1 MKYSFLIFLS
11 LIFPTISLSADVFKS
26 ETFTEVRIDSVG
38 KEDIRRLIRSGVN
51 ITGVRG
57 NSVSADI
64 SSEQF
69 EELRDM
75 GYDPKLIPDRVRLKP
90 ELRNGY
96 HTHSQLTADLK
107 ALAAEY
113 PDICRLHNIG
123 ESYEGRE
130 LWFMQ
135 ISDNVNTEED
145 EPEFKYI
152 STMHGNEPL
161 GMELCL
167 KLIHLLAENYGSDE
181 RITNLVAE
189 TEIWIMPLMNPDG
202 YVKNERRNAQG
213 SDLNRTFPDQFTD
226 PYNIPEGHPVEVQR
240 VMNWAF
246 NHSSVLSANF
256 HTGDL
261 LINYPYDSNSE
272 DANIY
277 TASPDDD
284 LFVQLAQT
292 YASNNP
298 DMRDNPDAVTNGA
311 AWYTINGGMQ
321 DWNYVWMGCNEVTIE
336 LSNTFWPAFSEIAN
350 LWDDNREAML
360 AYMEWSLRGARGLIT
375 DATTGKPLNASI
387 EVIGIDHKVYTD
399 PDVGDYHRILV
410 PGIYDLRFSAQ
421 GYYSEIIPDISVS
434 QGNAARLD
442 VSLIPQ
448 IPGDIDTDRK
458 ITLSDLILALKI
470 AVGEDIS
477 PTVSQS
483 ADVNGDKRIGIEDAV
498 YILNEIR
505 KNYEL

>member
-11 LIFPTISLSADVFKS
+11 LMFPTISLSADVFKS

-90 ELRNGY
+90 ELRSGY

-107 ALAAEY
+107 ALESAY

-123 ESYEGRE
+123 ESYEGRP

-246 NHSSVLSANF
+246 NHSSVLSQIF
-256 HTGDL
+256 
-261 LINYPYDSNSE
+261 I
-272 DANIY
+272 
-277 TASPDDD
+277 
-284 LFVQLAQT
+284 
-292 YASNNP
+292 
-298 DMRDNPDAVTNGA
+298 
-311 AWYTINGGMQ
+311 
-321 DWNYVWMGCNEVTIE
+321 
-336 LSNTFWPAFSEIAN
+336 PARC
-350 LWDDNREAML
+350 W
-360 AYMEWSLRGARGLIT
+360 
-375 DATTGKPLNASI
+375 
-387 EVIGIDHKVYTD
+387 
-399 PDVGDYHRILV
+399 
-410 PGIYDLRFSAQ
+410 
-421 GYYSEIIPDISVS
+421 
-434 QGNAARLD
+434 
-442 VSLIPQ
+442 
-448 IPGDIDTDRK
+448 
-458 ITLSDLILALKI
+458 
-470 AVGEDIS
+470 
-477 PTVSQS
+477 
-483 ADVNGDKRIGIEDAV
+483 
-498 YILNEIR
+498 
-505 KNYEL
+505 